1 MSLGKHSVKALV
13 LALVAALH
21 SSAARAAYDYTILG
35 GANLVGGFSVSV
47 DGTAESG
54 ILVGGIA
61 VTGNLAN
68 TVPGYQSFTTVCVDL
83 NGRIYLGS
91 TYAFNEVGFTGQSG
105 LNPLWGQPAGAT
117 SAAYQAINNAAYLS
131 ATFHPTTATDWAALQ
146 LAVWKAVYD
155 TTPTGSINWNTST
168 ERFNVT
174 TDVNNA
180 WAEAQGLLNDLPR
193 NTDYAGYLLQPTDAT
208 AQELLVNVTP
218 VPVTPVPEYGT
229 ILTGAL
235 MLLPFA
241 ASTLRIVRKKPTL

>member
-1 MSLGKHSVKALV
+1 MSLGKHSVKTLV
-13 LALVAALH
+13 LASLAALPLT
-21 SSAARAAYDYTILG
+21 AARAAYDYTILG

-47 DGTAESG
+47 DGTAENG

-61 VTGNLAN
+61 VTGNVAD

-83 NGRIYLGS
+83 NGRIYLNS

-105 LNPLWGQPAGAT
+105 LNPLWGQPAGAS
-117 SAAYQAINNAAYLS
+117 SAAYQAINNAAYLF

-155 TTPTGSINWNTST
+155 TTSTGSINWNSGT
-168 ERFNVT
+168 ERFEVT
-174 TDVNNA
+174 TDVNGA
-180 WAEAQGLLNDLPR
+180 WTEAQGLLNNLPR
-193 NTDYAGYLLQPTDAT
+193 NTDYAGYLLKPTDTT
-208 AQELLVNVTP
+208 AQELLVNVTA
-218 VPVTPVPEYGT
+218 VPEYGT
-229 ILTGAL
+229 ILAGAL

>member
-1 MSLGKHSVKALV
+1 MSLGKHSVKTLV
-13 LALVAALH
+13 LASLAALPLT
-21 SSAARAAYDYTILG
+21 AARAAYDYTILG

-47 DGTAESG
+47 DGTAENG

-61 VTGNLAN
+61 VTGNVAD

-83 NGRIYLGS
+83 NGRIYLNS

-105 LNPLWGQPAGAT
+105 LNPLWGQPAGAS
-117 SAAYQAINNAAYLS
+117 SAAYQAINNAAYLF

-155 TTPTGSINWNTST
+155 TTSTGSINWNSGT
-168 ERFNVT
+168 ERFEVT
-174 TDVNNA
+174 TDVNGA
-180 WAEAQGLLNDLPR
+180 WTEAQGLLNNLPR
-193 NTDYAGYLLQPTDAT
+193 NTDYAGYLLKPTDTT
-208 AQELLVNVTP
+208 AQELLVNVTA
-218 VPVTPVPEYGT
+218 VPEYGT
-229 ILTGAL
+229 MGAGAL

>member
-1 MSLGKHSVKALV
+1 MSLGKHSVKTLV
-13 LALVAALH
+13 LASLAALPPT
-21 SSAARAAYDYTILG
+21 AARAAYDYTILG

-47 DGTAESG
+47 DGTAENG

-61 VTGNLAN
+61 VTGNVAD

-83 NGRIYLGS
+83 NGRIYLNS

-105 LNPLWGQPAGAT
+105 LNPLWGQPAGAS
-117 SAAYQAINNAAYLS
+117 SAAYQAINNAAYLF

-155 TTPTGSINWNTST
+155 TTSTGSINWNSGT
-168 ERFNVT
+168 ERFEVT
-174 TDVNNA
+174 TDVNGA
-180 WAEAQGLLNDLPR
+180 WTEAQGLLNNLPR
-193 NTDYAGYLLQPTDAT
+193 NTDYAGYLLKPTDTT
-208 AQELLVNVTP
+208 AQELLVNVTA
-218 VPVTPVPEYGT
+218 VPEYGT
-229 ILTGAL
+229 ILAGAL